1 MKSLDLVTV
10 KGQDVWFDSEN
21 GLLKIET
28 GCGFKDE
35 LDLNS
40 VKELYLFLKDSFYCA
55 DWEEE
60 NVRS

>member
-35 LDLNS
+35 LGVDS
-40 VKELYLFLKDSFYCA
+40 IKKLYLFLKDNFDCKS
-55 DWEEE
+55 WEEE
-60 NVRS
+60 DVRS

>member
-28 GCGFKDE
+28 GCGFKDT
-35 LDLNS
+35 LSSDNI
-40 VKELYLFLKDSFYCA
+40 KKLYLFLKDSLDCA

-60 NVRS
+60 DDSS